1 MREDA
6 VTVDAN
12 KMDDPIL
19 LLHESQETQV
29 LELVDLGA
37 GAGVSQDA
45 QVEISVMVV
54 EDCFRRPVI
63 VQTLVG
69 LEPLVHGIPLAQVQ
83 VAEGGRHQG
92 YEEFIL
98 VNSEVGEAAHVAVDG
113 LDLVEQLVNFG
124 IFVDLNLSYAGLFI
138 NGHGQ
143 EGFSLSCSHTGGH
156 EAVRSVCQISLC
168 VDLINIISLGKT
180 DKSGGFA
187 TSNET

>member
-37 GAGVSQDA
+37 GAGVRQDA

-54 EDCFRRPVI
+54 EDCFRRPLI

-69 LEPLVHGIPLAQVQ
+69 LEPLVHGIPLAEVQ

-113 LDLVEQLVNFG
+113 LDLVE
-124 IFVDLNLSYAGLFI
+124 
-138 NGHGQ
+138 
-143 EGFSLSCSHTGGH
+143 
-156 EAVRSVCQISLC
+156 
-168 VDLINIISLGKT
+168 
-180 DKSGGFA
+180 
-187 TSNET
+187 